1 MSELS
6 EFRRL
11 ADIANYKEK
20 KAAMEQANKS
30 VTRPIPRLDDDIIP
44 TKKNMSGRKRKYSP
58 VKLKNEINKYFD
70 WCEEHDD
77 IPSIKGLMVHIKMY
91 KDQFYKY
98 IKVPEY
104 SDILEHTR
112 MIIANW
118 AETDVYTTK
127 GIAAGKIAYM
137 KNIHGWA
144 DKLDTNNVTE
154 QRVVSVDEARSKI
167 EMLAPM
173 LLDLLKSHNV
183 VNQIGHSPTTAGHSH
198 TIDAI
203 EVKDA

>member
-1 MSELS
+1 MSELN

-11 ADIANYKEK
+11 TDIANYKEK

-70 WCEEHDD
+70 WCEEHDE

-127 GIAAGKIAYM
+127 GMAAGKIAYM

-154 QRVVSVDEARSKI
+154 QRIVSVDEARSKI

-183 VNQIGHSPTTAGHSH
+183 VNQIGHSPTT